1 MYKIIILGFGLLL
14 MSHTLQASAILSG
27 QVKAAD
33 NQTFYAPKTGNW
45 KVQVQWILPEGEV
58 AQEGDLVMVFDS
70 GTIQSEIE
78 QLKASLISAEEEL
91 YRIKSS
97 NEQSLLEARYGKK
110 RTELLLTK
118 SRIDASV
125 SADYLS
131 QYDYKKNQ
139 LEFEKAVIADV
150 KAQATLKQTKVA
162 NKVALT
168 KQKITIKKYQQQLK
182 YNQNKFKKMSV
193 YAQRTGPV
201 LYANHPWSGEKIF
214 VGMTAQPAWKIAEIP
229 SLNGLYIE
237 AWVHEVDHKNLIL
250 NSRAKL
256 KFDAYPNTVLL
267 AKLADI
273 STQPEVQK
281 EWGNDVYYRTVF
293 EFDANTDFKVL
304 PGMSAQKELDNKK
317 IKEIATEQELI
328 LAVAEKKMEFEKA
341 KRKAEVF
348 DNSRSENDMKKS
360 EIDFTVAQNDLFL
373 SQEKLN
379 FHKKNS
385 LLNLK
390 LAQGRVDRLTA
401 EIDDFNK
408 DIERLKVKAPMD
420 GMVIYKANWEGE
432 KPAVGESIQFG
443 QPILELA
450 VIELMQLKAQVA
462 ESDSGKLVLGQ
473 KVKIILDGTQE
484 QTFSGKVVN
493 LGRVFRSKSAQ
504 DKKRILDTIIEF
516 DETNSSVM
524 RPGMTARIEVIT
536 KVLDKALTLP
546 IKAVKDLSDS
556 KVITLES
563 GVEKQVEVAYIIG
576 NKVVLAKGV
585 KQGERVAL

>member
-58 AQEGDLVMVFDS
+58 AQEGNLVMVFDS

-91 YRIKSS
+91 YRIKSR

-237 AWVHEVDHKNLIL
+237 AWVHEVDYKNLIL

-304 PGMSAQKELDNKK
+304 PGMSAQL
-317 IKEIATEQELI
+317 
-328 LAVAEKKMEFEKA
+328 EFE
-341 KRKAEVF
+341 
-348 DNSRSENDMKKS
+348 
-360 EIDFTVAQNDLFL
+360 
-373 SQEKLN
+373 
-379 FHKKNS
+379 
-385 LLNLK
+385 
-390 LAQGRVDRLTA
+390 G
-401 EIDDFNK
+401 
-408 DIERLKVKAPMD
+408 
-420 GMVIYKANWEGE
+420 
-432 KPAVGESIQFG
+432 
-443 QPILELA
+443 
-450 VIELMQLKAQVA
+450 
-462 ESDSGKLVLGQ
+462 
-473 KVKIILDGTQE
+473 
-484 QTFSGKVVN
+484 VN
-493 LGRVFRSKSAQ
+493 H
-504 DKKRILDTIIEF
+504 E
-516 DETNSSVM
+516 
-524 RPGMTARIEVIT
+524 
-536 KVLDKALTLP
+536 
-546 IKAVKDLSDS
+546 
-556 KVITLES
+556 
-563 GVEKQVEVAYIIG
+563 
-576 NKVVLAKGV
+576 
-585 KQGERVAL
+585 